1 MPSTYTTNTGI
12 EKIGDGEQ
20 SGLWGQT
27 TNLNFDIVDRALNGV
42 GTITLS
48 GTTHTLSTTAGVLS
62 DGQFSVLVFAGT
74 PSGPNTVTI
83 APDTAQKRYW
93 VRNTTAENVILAQGS
108 GATVTVPPGTSKAVY
123 TNGAGATAAVF
134 DLTNTLAGNLTGNVT
149 GDLTGNAGTAT
160 ALQTARTIGG
170 VSFDGTANINLPGV
184 NQTGNQNTTG
194 SAATLTTARTLTIG
208 STGKTFNGS
217 ADVAWNLSEIGAQAS
232 SAQLTSL
239 AALATNGIIARTA
252 TNTVTART
260 ITGTAD
266 QITVTDGDGVSGNP
280 TIAAVVASKAE
291 AEAGTDNTKLM
302 TALRTKEAIAPV
314 VQGDDPAPRILG
326 AAAGRDSATL
336 ARRLPV
342 ATVSA
347 GDVVSDQGQGAV
359 LGTLQTAST
368 SNVVAATY
376 TIRSYS
382 GTLRF
387 RASHVGSTTRT
398 STLEL
403 YKNNS
408 LVQAYTATVSVA
420 ARTNDVSVAVG
431 DVIEWRHRISNSD
444 TQSIVSALS
453 VSADDPYVAQPL
465 YRLNSNA

>member
-1 MPSTYTTNTGI
+1 MPSTFTTNTGI

-27 TNLNFDIVDRALNGV
+27 TNLNFDIVDRALNGA

-62 DGQFSVLVFAGT
+62 DGQFSVLVFAGS

-83 APDTAQKRYW
+83 TPNTAQKRYW
-93 VRNTTAENVILAQGS
+93 VRNTTAGNVILAQGS

-134 DLTNTLAGNLTGNVT
+134 DLTNTLAGNLTGNA
-149 GDLTGNAGTAT
+149 DTAT

-208 STGKTFNGS
+208 STGKTFDGS
-217 ADVAWNLSEIGAQAS
+217 ADVAWSLSEIGAQAS

-252 TNTVTART
+252 ADTVAART
-260 ITGTAD
+260 ITGTTD
-266 QITVTDGDGVSGNP
+266 QITVTNGDGVSGNP
-280 TIAAVVASKAE
+280 TIAAVVASQAE

-302 TALRTKEAIAPV
+302 TPLRAAQAIKRLPSTVAVYASNYP
-314 VQGDDPAPRILG
+314 
-326 AAAGRDSATL
+326 AAAGVVIGP
-336 ARRLPV
+336 LPV
-342 ATVSA
+342 GATVSFDISNLRA
-347 GDVVSDQGQGAV
+347 ALTTNTFFQVRTSVDGGVSFRGWVTVSANINWNANQLYGRVRLLQKPNAVSGRTGGLEFTTSTQVPGASQFVGIYPDLADFFGDITHAEFRFSGSNSLAQGQIF
-359 LGTLQTAST
+359 TTAEYE
-368 SNVVAATY
+368 A
-376 TIRSYS
+376 
-382 GTLRF
+382 
-387 RASHVGSTTRT
+387 
-398 STLEL
+398 
-403 YKNNS
+403 
-408 LVQAYTATVSVA
+408 
-420 ARTNDVSVAVG
+420 
-431 DVIEWRHRISNSD
+431 
-444 TQSIVSALS
+444 
-453 VSADDPYVAQPL
+453 
-465 YRLNSNA
+465 